1 MNIKQ
6 VRYVCAIVELGSFS
20 AAAAREGVSVQAVSK
35 AMAELESAL
44 DGSLFERRSVGV
56 TPTPLGRAF
65 AARAR
70 RVLDEWE
77 ALERFAE
84 GPGAAVAETPFR
96 MGLCCPR
103 YPGVE
108 RLVALVSAVSA
119 RAVGGKVRT
128 SLASCSDALEELRGG
143 RVDALVTLAP
153 LEADDV
159 ACGALGTLA
168 SSVLLAADH
177 PLAARDELTLE
188 ELGAYP
194 LVCPTSFTHFVSS
207 VVRPYLERGLA
218 SPLVEIEVDG
228 EAGERGGVPEGFCGY
243 AFQVAA
249 DITGAGEGCV
259 SRPVAAS
266 EMVPVPI
273 FLSTLRGSGS
283 VDFVVFRRALSRMLA
298 LA

>member
-1 MNIKQ
+1 
-6 VRYVCAIVELGSFS
+6 
-20 AAAAREGVSVQAVSK
+20 
-35 AMAELESAL
+35 
-44 DGSLFERRSVGV
+44 
-56 TPTPLGRAF
+56 
-65 AARAR
+65 
-70 RVLDEWE
+70 
-77 ALERFAE
+77 
-84 GPGAAVAETPFR
+84 

-119 RAVGGKVRT
+119 RAVGREVRT
-128 SLASCSDALEELRGG
+128 SLTSCADALEELRSG

-153 LEADDV
+153 LEAGDV
-159 ACGALGTLA
+159 TCGSLGTLA

-177 PLAARDELTLE
+177 PLAAREELTIG

-194 LVCPTSFTHFVSS
+194 LLCPVDYDHFVFS

-218 SPLVEIEVDG
+218 SPVVEVEVDG

-249 DITGAGEGCV
+249 DITGTVEGCV
-259 SRPVAAS
+259 SRPVAAP